1 MRNGRLEKVLRS
13 HRARE
18 PAELCPASPVPCPVS
33 HPNPATLQSRKGSA
47 VQDFDCC
54 SVRHFA
60 LVCEKEMSGFFFS
73 VLFLLLQVFKPS
85 RFPRPKGSSPSCQP
99 AGALFSFCPFA
110 STVCSRLVSGKILV
124 TLRFSTGGS
133 RTCGLSIG
141 R

>member
-33 HPNPATLQSRKGSA
+33 HPNPPTFQSRKGSA

-60 LVCEKEMSGFFFS
+60 LVCEKEMSGFFFFLFYFYSYKCSSPAAFPVLREAVPRVSQQGRCSPFAPLPARSAPDRFLGKSWSLS
-73 VLFLLLQVFKPS
+73 VLAQEVPG
-85 RFPRPKGSSPSCQP
+85 P
-99 AGALFSFCPFA
+99 
-110 STVCSRLVSGKILV
+110 VVSA
-124 TLRFSTGGS
+124 
-133 RTCGLSIG
+133 
-141 R
+141 